1 MMLVLAA
8 LRNWHISELDIKT
21 AFLYG
26 DLDEELYMEQP
37 KGFKIPG
44 QQNKVMHLRKA
55 IYGLKQAALAWWR
68 VLDKSISSL
77 GCTRLQSDSGL
88 FVNKD
93 KTIVIIVYVDD
104 VLFLGANKKDIASL
118 KECFMVIWECRD
130 LGETKEFLCM
140 HILCNKGRMLWVE
153 SRLLLTSDDYGVRGN

>member
-1 MMLVLAA
+1 MVWFETVQMMLVLAA

-68 VLDKSISSL
+68 VLDKSMSSL
-77 GCTRLQSDSGL
+77 GCT
-88 FVNKD
+88 
-93 KTIVIIVYVDD
+93 
-104 VLFLGANKKDIASL
+104 
-118 KECFMVIWECRD
+118 
-130 LGETKEFLCM
+130 
-140 HILCNKGRMLWVE
+140 
-153 SRLLLTSDDYGVRGN
+153 